1 MKAKL
6 IFDLSEPDE
15 LTDFKRMNK
24 SSEMAAAIFEFK
36 YNAASRIR
44 NSINSELLCKDDLI
58 EHIFDIFNDILE
70 NHDINIEELIS

>member
-36 YNAASRIR
+36 YNSASRIR
-44 NSINSELLCKDDLI
+44 NSINSELLGKDDLI

-70 NHDINIEELIS
+70 NHDINIDELIS